1 VEGMSNFKIK
11 KALKSKKDWGVAFVF
26 GSIPSCLLQAL
37 IYNLT
42 LVPLGWYTVE
52 WALGEGWLLT
62 FIADCVANFP
72 WVLILF
78 KALSGFIKRSPL
90 YVEKWY

>member
-1 VEGMSNFKIK
+1 MSNFKIK